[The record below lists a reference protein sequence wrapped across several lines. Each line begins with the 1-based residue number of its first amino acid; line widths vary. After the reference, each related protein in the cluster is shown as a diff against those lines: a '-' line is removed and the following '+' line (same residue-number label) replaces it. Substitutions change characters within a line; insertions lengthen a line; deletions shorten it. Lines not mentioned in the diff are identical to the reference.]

1 MNENAKT
8 KLVLEYTGMDDFPCP
23 VYKDQFGKLWK
34 DIDLGKEPEPNL
46 YSLSFNQMNIEKPEY
61 LDYLKTLSDVSGITV
76 NSFASLMDAL
86 RNRMEFFASMGCCVS
101 DHALE
106 YVMYKP
112 YTTEEIEKI
121 FAKRFA
127 GETITVDEMNKF
139 KTAFMVSVGKEY
151 NKIGR
156 ASCRE
161 RV

>member
-1 MNENAKT
+1 
-8 KLVLEYTGMDDFPCP
+8 
-23 VYKDQFGKLWK
+23 
-34 DIDLGKEPEPNL
+34 
-46 YSLSFNQMNIEKPEY
+46 MNIEKPEY

-139 KTAFMVSVGKEY
+139 KTAFMVSVG
-151 NKIGR
+151 
-156 ASCRE
+156 
-161 RV
+161 

>member
-1 MNENAKT
+1 MSVRNLIRKSNVTLICTTDDPVDSLEWHK
-8 KLVLEYTGMDDFPCP
+8 VLAEDDTFEVKVLPAWRP
-23 VYKDQFGKLWK
+23 DKA
-34 DIDLGKEPEPNL
+34 
-46 YSLSFNQMNIEKPEY
+46 MNIEKPEY
-61 LDYLKTLSDVSGITV
+61 LDYLKTLSDASGITV

-151 NKIGR
+151 NKLNWVMCGFR
-156 ASCRE
+156 R
-161 RV
+161 

>member
-1 MNENAKT
+1 
-8 KLVLEYTGMDDFPCP
+8 
-23 VYKDQFGKLWK
+23 
-34 DIDLGKEPEPNL
+34 
-46 YSLSFNQMNIEKPEY
+46 
-61 LDYLKTLSDVSGITV
+61 
-76 NSFASLMDAL
+76 MDAL

-151 NKIGR
+151 NKLNWVMQLHYGTIRDNNTLRYNQLGPDTGYDWINTNDCSAEMAQFLNALNITDELLSVQYLDVSR
-156 ASCRE
+156 ILRLSARFS
-161 RV
+161 RVQHGGSMTIRSA

>member
-1 MNENAKT
+1 
-8 KLVLEYTGMDDFPCP
+8 
-23 VYKDQFGKLWK
+23 
-34 DIDLGKEPEPNL
+34 
-46 YSLSFNQMNIEKPEY
+46 
-61 LDYLKTLSDVSGITV
+61 
-76 NSFASLMDAL
+76 
-86 RNRMEFFASMGCCVS
+86 MEFFASMGCCVS

-151 NKIGR
+151 NKLNWVMQLHYGTIRDNNTLRYNQLGPDTGYGTVLKCIKYHR
-156 ASCRE
+156 
-161 RV
+161 

>member
-1 MNENAKT
+1 
-8 KLVLEYTGMDDFPCP
+8 
-23 VYKDQFGKLWK
+23 
-34 DIDLGKEPEPNL
+34 
-46 YSLSFNQMNIEKPEY
+46 
-61 LDYLKTLSDVSGITV
+61 
-76 NSFASLMDAL
+76 MDAL

-151 NKIGR
+151 NKLNWVMQLHYGTIRDNNTLRYNQLGPDTGYDCINTYDCSAEMAQFLNALNITDELPKTIIYSLNPSVNAAIGT
-156 ASCRE
+156 
-161 RV
+161 VNWMFPGF